1 MSFAAETHG
10 TSPRPA
16 NGPPI
21 SCTRRS
27 SNNRPSRGIVTTGS
41 PWCHRHRTGTILVA
55 RRAGH
60 PLSRRTVF
68 QGAPASRSA
77 SSRFGESDRPLRLPG
92 QTTRTTGPSR
102 FTHVPF
108 HPRPGSPTSR
118 FTLLEKL
125 NASAR
130 VPRRRIHP
138 GFEPGGGHLSEPSRR
153 WRVRREGHTHE
164 KSPGLTPGLVAD
176 SSRTIRAER
185 LGGPASGR
193 DKVSDA
199 PSGSLEDQLPPPLV
213 VVGEAGGFGR
223 VGTGGVGT
231 FTLADCWMADGIP
244 TGITT
249 VLATTEAAAG
259 SNIWPPHTS

>member
-1 MSFAAETHG
+1 MGRPFPAHG
-10 TSPRPA
+10 VHRTTDPRAGSSRQGVRGATDTGQERSWWRGAQVIHGAGGRCSRAHPRHDPPRVDSGNLTDHSVSPVRPP
-16 NGPPI
+16 GPP
-21 SCTRRS
+21 
-27 SNNRPSRGIVTTGS
+27 
-41 PWCHRHRTGTILVA
+41 
-55 RRAGH
+55 
-60 PLSRRTVF
+60 
-68 QGAPASRSA
+68 
-77 SSRFGESDRPLRLPG
+77 D
-92 QTTRTTGPSR
+92 
-102 FTHVPF
+102 
-108 HPRPGSPTSR
+108 RPGSPTSR

-130 VPRRRIHP
+130 VPLRRIHT
-138 GFEPGGGHLSEPSRR
+138 GFEPGGGYLSEPSRR

-185 LGGPASGR
+185 LRGPASGR